1 MTAVTFTIVTSTRP
15 AHLSKEFRLSP
26 TGELIKSAAADMVE
40 GTADA
45 TQSNFADL
53 LRVLDA
59 LKSNQAVVWGL
70 PIGRNPGDRVTIA
83 TRDDVAA
90 GKAPHGA
97 IPRDRAHWEFR
108 EGAPGVMM
116 LDHDGGKD
124 GEQLTRDEVL
134 DRVLEA
140 VPELAN
146 APMHWRPSSSAGIV
160 HPDGRQLTGLHKHR
174 FYVLVTNAA
183 DIPEIGKRLI
193 ARLWATE
200 KGNGRHAWAQVGNA
214 GQVMLRTLF
223 DAQVWQPER
232 LDFAG
237 PPILRDGLTRRF
249 SE

>member
-1 MTAVTFTIVTSTRP
+1 MTAVMFTIVTSTRP
-15 AHLSKEFRLSP
+15 ARLAKEFSLSP
-26 TGELIKSAAADMVE
+26 ASELVKSAAADMVE
-40 GTADA
+40 GTADV
-45 TQSNFADL
+45 TQCEFASLCD
-53 LRVLDA
+53 VLDA
-59 LKSNQAVVWGL
+59 LRSNQAVVWGL
-70 PIGRNPGDRVTIA
+70 PVGRQPGNRVTIA

-108 EGAPGVMM
+108 AGTPGVLM

-124 GEQLTRDEVL
+124 GEQLTRDEVRE
-134 DRVLEA
+134 RVFEA
-140 VPELAN
+140 VPELAK

-160 HPDGRQLTGLHKHR
+160 HPNGQQLTGLHKHR
-174 FYVLVTNAA
+174 FYVLVANAA

-193 ARLWATE
+193 TRLWATE
-200 KGNGRHAWAQVGNA
+200 KGNGRHAWAQVGSA

-237 PPILRDGLTRRF
+237 PPVLHDGLTRRL
-249 SE
+249 SA